1 MGRVNRKVVL
11 ITGASSGIGK
21 ALANILM
28 EKGYKVY
35 GTSRKQPTGNGGG
48 NTLQPDANGGF
59 IKMIQLDVCSGD
71 SVKEA
76 VEFIVEQEGCI
87 DVLINNAGFGIAGSV
102 EDTSEEEAY
111 QQFNT
116 NFFGV
121 HRMCRQVLPIMREQG
136 SGLIVN
142 VSSVAGLISIP
153 FQSMYSASK
162 YALEALSEA
171 MRIEVK
177 PFGVNVVL
185 VEPGDTKTGFTDSRQ
200 FVNAGS
206 DSVYSKKFKK
216 SINTMIKD
224 EVNGPSP
231 ESVAKVIAR
240 VVEMKNP
247 PVRVVAGLQ
256 YKVFVFLKR
265 LLPSRFVEYVISK
278 LY

>member
-1 MGRVNRKVVL
+1 VNRKVVL

-21 ALANILM
+21 ALASILKR
-28 EKGYKVY
+28 KGYKVY
-35 GTSRKQPTGNGGG
+35 GTSRKQPIGNGGG
-48 NTLQPDANGGF
+48 NTLQPDVNGGF

-71 SVKEA
+71 SIKKA
-76 VEFIVEQEGCI
+76 VEYIVKQEGCI

-121 HRMCRQVLPIMREQG
+121 HRMCRQVLPVMREQG

-162 YALEALSEA
+162 YAVEALSEA

-206 DSVYSKKFKK
+206 DSVYGKKFNK

-224 EVNGPSP
+224 EVNGSRP

-256 YKVFVFLKR
+256 YKVVVLLKR
-265 LLPSRFVEYVISK
+265 LLPSRFVEYVLSK